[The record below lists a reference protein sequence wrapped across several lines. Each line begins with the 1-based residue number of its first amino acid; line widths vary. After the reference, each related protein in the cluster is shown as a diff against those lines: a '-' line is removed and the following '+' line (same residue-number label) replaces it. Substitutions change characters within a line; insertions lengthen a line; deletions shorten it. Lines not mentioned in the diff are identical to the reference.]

1 MRDGILELIADI
13 IFDHLLEGWERERGW
28 TVLRISAAVI
38 LGCVLLVL
46 GYQASGWYV
55 FVLLAIAT
63 AIFLLAF
70 LRDKRR

>member
-1 MRDGILELIADI
+1 M
-13 IFDHLLEGWERERGW
+13 GW

-38 LGCVLLVL
+38 LGCILLVL
-46 GYQASGWYV
+46 GYQAIGWYV